1 MPNYLNKNSNN
12 QKINNL
18 KKYPGFL
25 QFFSDT
31 IDTKFF
37 ELEKKTELKM
47 TLNKDLG
54 YNEIDNIP
62 VFFNI
67 TKRPKTYAGT
77 TGGYRRPGGYNRNNK
92 YVPPKTIPLKQGD
105 MRVGDKKQKIRW

>member
-1 MPNYLNKNSNN
+1 MKNKFYEKN
-12 QKINNL
+12 QEL

-37 ELEKKTELKM
+37 KLEEKIEQQM

-54 YNEIDNIP
+54 YNEIKNIP

-67 TKRPKTYAGT
+67 TKRPKTYAGS

-92 YVPPKTIPLKQGD
+92 YVPPKTVPLKQGD